1 MAWVVNFCMT
11 LFRSSHRRCSIRKGV
26 PGNFAKFTGK
36 HVPGHVSRVF
46 FWRMKPATLLKK
58 ETLAQVF
65 SCEFCK
71 ISKNTF
77 FTKHLWANASD
88 YLKNKQKLSGSEAE
102 LFARCTLPVTFCS
115 LLVTFCLLL
124 VTFSQLLWA
133 TARLLGTRVTLIY
146 LVDEFFV
153 FSSLVLLKEM
163 RTRSESKILSCCFY
177 VSCKSIELGG
187 RGSPRFPWVTP
198 VVESSWDRLRA
209 M

>member
-1 MAWVVNFCMT
+1 MLSFFASCIYELSVSRILKIFIGMYLWWDYFSAVMAWVVNFYMT

-26 PGNFAKFTGK
+26 PGKFAKFTGK

-46 FWRMKPATLLKK
+46 FLKSCRMKPATLFKK
-58 ETLAQVF
+58 ETVAQVF

-115 LLVTFCLLL
+115 LLVTFARCSLLFAPCSL
-124 VTFSQLLWA
+124 LFACYSLLFPNFYGQLPD
-133 TARLLGTRVTLIY
+133 Y
-146 LVDEFFV
+146 
-153 FSSLVLLKEM
+153 
-163 RTRSESKILSCCFY
+163 
-177 VSCKSIELGG
+177 
-187 RGSPRFPWVTP
+187 
-198 VVESSWDRLRA
+198 
-209 M
+209 